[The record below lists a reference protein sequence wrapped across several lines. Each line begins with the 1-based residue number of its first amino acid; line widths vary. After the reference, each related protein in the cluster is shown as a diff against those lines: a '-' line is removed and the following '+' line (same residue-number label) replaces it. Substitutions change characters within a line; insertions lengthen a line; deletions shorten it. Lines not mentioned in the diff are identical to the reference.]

1 MRHAATGFTLI
12 AIALIIFTGC
22 SQPEDPTRGAVLQTE
37 FQALI
42 DSVVAEDDAI
52 HGASMAVF
60 SPSSGLA
67 WEGAAGFAD
76 PEAKTPM
83 TPGHPVR
90 IASNTKT
97 YVAAAILRLAETDRI
112 DLDAV
117 IDDHLPVEFSNILES
132 DGYDP
137 STITV
142 RHLLTHTGGLYDHGD
157 AEAYTKA
164 IIADPT
170 HHWTAKEQITALVE
184 WGDMLDEPERIY
196 SYSDS
201 GYVLLGVIIEQI
213 TGQGLAE
220 AVRGLVNFDKLGL
233 HATWWEI
240 MEPAPEG
247 SMERA
252 HQYLGDLDVTGFVP
266 YFDLFGGGGI
276 ATTMGDLARF
286 HGALFRGKVYS
297 DPGTIE
303 IMLSTFDGIEA
314 SPTANE
320 RALPPGAY
328 RMGVWVLDTEGY
340 TSYHHTGFWGT
351 LAVHIPELDLTIAAT
366 ANQNQ
371 LKPTFDQ
378 IPAEVIEIVE
388 RYSNCEL

>member
-1 MRHAATGFTLI
+1 MAITLTI
-12 AIALIIFTGC
+12 STGC
-22 SQPEDPTRGAVLQTE
+22 SRPEDSTREAVLQTE

-76 PEAKTPM
+76 PEAKTLM

-97 YVAAAILRLAETDRI
+97 YVAAAVLRLVEAG
-112 DLDAV
+112 DLGLDDA
-117 IDDHLPVEFSNILES
+117 ISELLPAEFSELLRS

-137 STITV
+137 SAITV

-170 HHWTAKEQITALVE
+170 HHWTPTEQITALVE
-184 WGDMLDEPERIY
+184 WGDKLEEPERIY

-233 HATWWEI
+233 NATWWEI

-247 SMERA
+247 SVERA
-252 HQYLGDLDVTGFVP
+252 HQFLGDLDVTDFVP
-266 YFDLFGGGGI
+266 YFDLYGGGGI
-276 ATTMGDLARF
+276 ATTVGDLARF
-286 HGALFRGKVYS
+286 HGAIFRGDVYE
-297 DPGTIE
+297 DPATIE
-303 IMLSTFDGIEA
+303 TMLGTFEGIEA

-328 RMGVWVLDTEGY
+328 RMGVWVLETEGT

-351 LAVHIPELDLTIAAT
+351 VAVHIPELDLTIAAT

-371 LKPTFDQ
+371 LKPVFDQ
-378 IPAEVIEIVE
+378 IPAEVVKIVKQN
-388 RYSNCEL
+388 S

>member
-1 MRHAATGFTLI
+1 MRSHARDIILMTIIPIL
-12 AIALIIFTGC
+12 AISC
-22 SQPEDPTRGAVLQTE
+22 STSEDPPTSTDPGPA
-37 FQALI
+37 FQALL
-42 DSVVAEDDAI
+42 DSVVAGDDSI
-52 HGASMAVF
+52 RGAALAVI
-60 SPSSGLA
+60 SPTLGIA

-76 PEAKTPM
+76 PEAQTPM
-83 TPGHPVR
+83 TPANPVR

-97 YVAAAILRLAETDRI
+97 YVAAAVLRLAESGRI

-117 IDDHLPVEFSNILES
+117 IGDLLPEEFSGLLES

-137 STITV
+137 SKITV
-142 RHLLTHTGGLYDHGD
+142 RHLLTHTGGLYDHGE
-157 AEAYTKA
+157 AEAYTEA
-164 IIADPT
+164 IIADPR
-170 HHWTAKEQITALVE
+170 HHWTPTEQITALVE
-184 WGDMLDEPERIY
+184 WGDKLDEPERIY

-201 GYVLLGVIIEQI
+201 GYVMLGLIIEQI

-220 AVRGLVNFDKLGL
+220 AVRELVGFDNLELGS
-233 HATWWEI
+233 TWWEI

-252 HQYLGDLDVTGFVP
+252 HQFLGDLDVTEFVP
-266 YFDLFGGGGI
+266 YFDLYGGGGI

-286 HGALFRGKVYS
+286 HGSLFRGKVYS

-328 RMGVWVLDTEGY
+328 RMGVWVLETEGY

-366 ANQNQ
+366 GNQNQ
-371 LKPTFDQ
+371 LKPIFDQ
-378 IPAEVIEIVE
+378 IPAEVVKIVTDN
-388 RYSNCEL
+388 S